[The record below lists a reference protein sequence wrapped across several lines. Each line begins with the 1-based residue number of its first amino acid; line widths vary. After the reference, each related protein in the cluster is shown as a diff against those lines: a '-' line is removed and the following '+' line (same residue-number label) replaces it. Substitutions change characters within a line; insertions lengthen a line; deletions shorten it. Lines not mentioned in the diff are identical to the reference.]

1 MENRFITIEGVDG
14 AGKSTTISSIKNY
27 LESKGED
34 VILTREPGGTN
45 LGDRLRSILL
55 DHKMDLF
62 TETLLMFGARNEH
75 IKEVINPALAENKWV
90 ICDRFTDSTFAYQAY
105 AKGLEVAK
113 VKQLQAL
120 VQENLRPGITF
131 ILDVPLHVSRERLAK
146 TNKIP
151 DKFESEKDDFF
162 ERVINGYK
170 TLAKLDPTRCRLI
183 DAAGTPDA
191 TIDQVLF
198 NLDQYYKKNNPSSER
213 KRKM

>member
-27 LESKGED
+27 LENKGEN

-62 TETLLMFGARNEH
+62 TETLLMFSARNEH
-75 IKEVINPALAENKWV
+75 IKEVINPALSENKWV

-113 VKQLQAL
+113 VKQLQSL

-191 TIDQVLF
+191 TIDQVIF
-198 NLDQYYKKNNPSSER
+198 NLDQYYKKNNLSSER